1 MSVTKRELEK
11 QLADFRQD
19 MEEIYDRFGEALGF
33 EADDV
38 DDAGDADDADDENP
52 EEAED

>member
-11 QLADFRQD
+11 ELADLRQE

-33 EADDV
+33 EADDA
-38 DDAGDADDADDENP
+38 DDAGDENP

>member
-11 QLADFRQD
+11 KLADFRQD

-33 EADDV
+33 EAE
-38 DDAGDADDADDENP
+38 DADDADDENP